1 MGDVLILRVV
11 LWRRSGNEA
20 GNVTGQVNDKNE
32 AITFLPDG
40 NDDVRADAVSTT
52 RSNGAATAR

>member
-20 GNVTGQVNDKNE
+20 GNVTGEDEKK
-32 AITFLPDG
+32 
-40 NDDVRADAVSTT
+40 VSTVAIVNPMEEET
-52 RSNGAATAR
+52 EESEDENNATE